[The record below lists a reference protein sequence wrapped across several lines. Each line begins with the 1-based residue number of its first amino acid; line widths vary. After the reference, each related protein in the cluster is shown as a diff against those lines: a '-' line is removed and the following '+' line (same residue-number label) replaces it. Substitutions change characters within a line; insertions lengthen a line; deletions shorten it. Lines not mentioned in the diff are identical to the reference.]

1 MNQMFTI
8 PQFID
13 VESKIIG
20 ALTVRQFI
28 ISLAGLILI
37 GACYKLLEFWTFVVV
52 GLFIFAITGAFA
64 FVKINGRPF
73 HFFVLNFIQ
82 TSAKPNLRVWN
93 HRIINKGID
102 EEKEGKQFS
111 ESNLVPAKPKP
122 SASRLNELSLIID
135 TQGTYRGENQG
146 NVRIVKEKKDQKQEN
161 EE

>member
-1 MNQMFTI
+1 MFTI

-28 ISLAGLILI
+28 ISLSGFILI
-37 GACYKLLEFWTFVVV
+37 GICYKLLEFWTFVFV
-52 GLFIFAITGAFA
+52 GLLIFAVAGAFA

-82 TSAKPNLRVWN
+82 TSSKPDLRVWN
-93 HRIINKGID
+93 HRIINKEID
-102 EEKEGKQFS
+102 KEKEGKQFS

-122 SASRLNELSLIID
+122 SASRINELSLVID
-135 TQGTYRGENQG
+135 TQGTYRGENQE
-146 NVRIVKEKKDQKQEN
+146 NVRIVREENGRNKEN
-161 EE
+161 E

>member
-28 ISLAGLILI
+28 ISLSGFILI
-37 GACYKLLEFWTFVVV
+37 GICYKLLEFWTFVFV
-52 GLFIFAITGAFA
+52 GLLIFAVAGAFA

-82 TSAKPNLRVWN
+82 TSSKPDLRVWN
-93 HRIINKGID
+93 HRIINKEID
-102 EEKEGKQFS
+102 KEKEGKQFS

-122 SASRLNELSLIID
+122 SASRINELSLVID
-135 TQGTYRGENQG
+135 TQGTYRGENQE
-146 NVRIVKEKKDQKQEN
+146 NVRIVREENGRNKEN
-161 EE
+161 E